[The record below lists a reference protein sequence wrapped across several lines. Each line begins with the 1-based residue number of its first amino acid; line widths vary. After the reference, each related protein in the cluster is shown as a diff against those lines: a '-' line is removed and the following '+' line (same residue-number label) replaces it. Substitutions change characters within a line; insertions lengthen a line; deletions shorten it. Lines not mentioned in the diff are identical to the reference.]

1 MPDFHVFTLFVAFN
15 TVLMTLLALN
25 VSRVRIGQ
33 RIPNGDGN
41 SVPLKKAIRAHAN
54 GVEQVILFALVL
66 LALTY
71 QAKSPELLMA
81 LAGAFSVARLAHALG
96 MLVIAAGV
104 EQAQDLPLLE
114 QLGFDGMTGPGVKRT
129 DQA

>member
-1 MPDFHVFTLFVAFN
+1 MPDFQVFTLFVAFN
-15 TVLMTLLALN
+15 TVLLTLLALN
-25 VSRVRIGQ
+25 VSRVRIGE

-71 QAKSPELLMA
+71 QVKSPELLMA

-96 MLVIAAGV
+96 MLQPNVNARRLGAT
-104 EQAQDLPLLE
+104 LSFLL
-114 QLGFDGMTGPGVKRT
+114 QIVGAVLLVF
-129 DQA
+129 